1 MIIAQAEVGD
11 VKFRISRHDENN
23 IVLEKYDPPHIGKRG
38 RGAGKLTK
46 GKWLILGYY
55 GSAQKAAK
63 AIVTHGVAT
72 IPGSFSEVIDT
83 LNQLEANFE
92 QKVHATAT

>member
-11 VKFRISRHDENN
+11 VKFRISLHDENN
-23 IVLEKYDPPHIGKRG
+23 VVLEKYDPPHIGKRG
-38 RGAGKLTK
+38 RGAGKMTK
-46 GKWLILGYY
+46 GRWLIMGYY
-55 GSAQKAAK
+55 GTAQKAAK
-63 AIVTHGVAT
+63 AIVTHGVAS

-92 QKVHATAT
+92 QRLSSTTT